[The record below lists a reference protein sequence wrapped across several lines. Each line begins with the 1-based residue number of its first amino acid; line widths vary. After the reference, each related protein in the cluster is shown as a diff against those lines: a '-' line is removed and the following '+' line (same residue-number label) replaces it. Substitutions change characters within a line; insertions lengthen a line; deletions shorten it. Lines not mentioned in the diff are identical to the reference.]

1 MLLINTHNMKLLAD
15 NAKALSG
22 IESSIARIN
31 EEFHGLRSDL
41 KPILEAVVD
50 LVKAEAERRK
60 KQI

>member
-1 MLLINTHNMKLLAD
+1 MKLLAD